1 MAIKLRDI
9 ATKLNISP
17 SLVSG
22 VLNDR
27 ANVWASAE
35 TRERIHRTARELGYR
50 PHAAARAL
58 RSGKTEKVA
67 LVYINPV
74 DTASIPYG
82 QVTEVLAVSLGAH
95 GYQLLV
101 SVVPTLERSLTT
113 LRDMYHTRV
122 CDAFILWGVEQEVAV
137 QGELMQ
143 QLGAPFVVKG
153 HHEGEHP
160 DWLQIDYHHEDMMAA
175 AVAYLSGLGHHRIA
189 YMGYPFQHIFC
200 QRLVEGYRGA
210 MRALLEA
217 ELPSDYVFEACSS
230 VPAAEAQMM
239 RWLAMPEADRPTAL
253 VCGANRWAWHGVE
266 KALAGSGRRLGWE
279 QDDFCMV
286 GNIEPGDQLLFGEA
300 MTFQEVG
307 LPQLAQEMTTRLLL
321 PLLTE
326 QPREASVVRLN
337 PELAPT
343 QSMHLP
349 HPTSRADGSRSR
361 GL

>member
-27 ANVWASAE
+27 AGVWASAE

-67 LVYINPV
+67 LVYINPA
-74 DTASIPYG
+74 DNASIPYG
-82 QVTEVLAVSLGAH
+82 QVTEVLAVCLGAH

-101 SVVPTLERSLTT
+101 SVVPNLERSLTT
-113 LRDMYHTRV
+113 LRDMFHARV
-122 CDAFILWGVEQEVAV
+122 CDAFILWGVEQEVAI
-137 QGELMQ
+137 QGELLQ

-175 AVAYLSGLGHHRIA
+175 AVAYLVGLGHRRIA

-200 QRLVEGYRGA
+200 QRLVEGYLGA
-210 MRALLEA
+210 MHALLEA
-217 ELPSDYVFEACSS
+217 EVPSDYVFEACGS
-230 VPAAEAQMM
+230 VPAAEEQMM
-239 RWLAMPEADRPTAL
+239 CWLAMPEAERPTAL
-253 VCGANRWAWHGVE
+253 VCGANRWSWHGVE
-266 KALAGSGRRLGWE
+266 KALVGIGRRLGWE
-279 QDDFCMV
+279 KDDFCMV

-300 MTFQEVG
+300 MTFQGVG
-307 LPQLAQEMTTRLLL
+307 LPQLAQEITTRLLA
-321 PLLTE
+321 PLLTG
-326 QPREASVVRLN
+326 QTPEARTVRLH

-343 QSMHLP
+343 QSMRLP
-349 HPTSRADGSRSR
+349 HPNSRADGFRSHR
-361 GL
+361 L